1 MSNKWFLQYQ
11 NKLVSAEDA
20 VKDIP
25 DGGYVFCGF
34 CAAEPPALL
43 EALNANVNAYRDV
56 KVMQILAPAK
66 ASYMK
71 AENADHLRLSSW
83 FSSAHV
89 RSAINEGWADFTP
102 HHFHDSAHLIRQD
115 MVPVDLFITAVSPM
129 DEQGYFSLGASVC
142 YAYDA
147 IKKAKKVVF
156 EVNQNM
162 PRTHGN
168 SFVHISH
175 VDQIIENPVP
185 LCQMPS
191 SKPTEIQ
198 RTIGARIADLI
209 DDGSTIQLG
218 FGGIP
223 MAMAEFLKDKHDLGL
238 HTEILVDAMVD
249 LIECGAVNN
258 HKRSIHTGKL
268 TGTALVGTDKI
279 YKYCHNNPL
288 VELYP
293 VDYTND
299 VSVIASNNK
308 MVAVNGTLEVDL
320 FGQCV
325 SEAIGFRH
333 YSGSGGQ
340 LDFVRGA
347 VKSPGGK
354 AILALPAT
362 TKGDTITKIVPALTP
377 GACVTVPRN
386 DADYIVTEFGA
397 ARLRGRS
404 QRERALALI
413 SIAHPNFRDE
423 LRFHAKQIN
432 LI

>member
-1 MSNKWFLQYQ
+1 MSNKWLQQYQ
-11 NKLVSAEDA
+11 SKLVSPADA

-25 DGGYVFCGF
+25 DGSYVFCGF

-43 EALNANVNAYRDV
+43 EALNANVKAYRDV
-56 KVMQILAPAK
+56 KVMQMLPPTR
-66 ASYMK
+66 ASYVK
-71 AENADHLRLSSW
+71 EENAENLRLSSW
-83 FSSAHV
+83 FTGASV
-89 RSAINEGWADFTP
+89 RSAVNEGWADFTP
-102 HHFHDSAHLIRQD
+102 HHFHDSAHLIRQE
-115 MVPVDLFITAVSPM
+115 MVPVDLFITAVGPM
-129 DEQGYFSLGASVC
+129 DEQGYFSLGVSVC
-142 YAYDA
+142 YAFDA

-156 EVNQNM
+156 EVNENM

-175 VDQIIENPVP
+175 VDQIVENPVP
-185 LCQMPS
+185 LLQMQS
-191 SKPTEIQ
+191 AKPNEIQ
-198 RTIGARIADLI
+198 RSIGALIADLI
-209 DDGSTIQLG
+209 EDGSTVQLG
-218 FGGIP
+218 FGAVP
-223 MAMAEFLKDKHDLGL
+223 MAMAEFLKEKHDLGI

-249 LIECGAVNN
+249 LVECGAVNN
-258 HKRSIHTGKL
+258 HKRSVHHGKI
-268 TGTALVGTDKI
+268 TGTTLVGTDKI
-279 YKYCHNNPL
+279 YKYCHQNPL
-288 VELYP
+288 VELHP

-299 VSVIASNNK
+299 VGMIASNNK
-308 MVAVNGTLEVDL
+308 MVAVNATLEVDL

-333 YSGSGGQ
+333 FSGSGGQ

-354 AILALPAT
+354 AILALPST
-362 TKGDTITKIVPALTP
+362 TKEDTISKIVPALTP

-397 ARLRGRS
+397 VRLRGKT

-413 SIAHPNFRDE
+413 SVAHPNFRDE
-423 LRFHAKQIN
+423 LRFHAKKIN

>member
-1 MSNKWFLQYQ
+1 MTNKWYLQYQ
-11 NKLVSAEDA
+11 NKLVSPEDA
-20 VKDIP
+20 VTDIP
-25 DGGYVFCGF
+25 DGATVFCGF
-34 CAAEPPALL
+34 CAAEPPALV
-43 EALNANVNAYRDV
+43 EAMNAKVNSYTGVKIIQMLPPARDSFV
-56 KVMQILAPAK
+56 
-66 ASYMK
+66 K
-71 AENADHLRLSSW
+71 AENVEHLRLSSW
-83 FSSAHV
+83 FSGASV
-89 RSAINEGWADFTP
+89 RSAVNEGWADFTP
-102 HHFHDSAHLIRQD
+102 HHFHDSAHLIRQE
-115 MVPVDLFITAVSPM
+115 MVPVDLFITTVSPM
-129 DEQGYFSLGASVC
+129 DEQGYFSLGVSVC
-142 YAYDA
+142 YAFDA
-147 IKKAKKVVF
+147 IKKAKKVIF
-156 EVNQNM
+156 EVNENM

-175 VDQIIENPVP
+175 VDQIVENHVP
-185 LCQMPS
+185 LPQMLG
-191 SKPTEIQ
+191 SKPNEIQ
-198 RTIGARIADLI
+198 RNIGARIAELI
-209 DDGSTIQLG
+209 EDGSTIQLG

-223 MAMAEFLKDKHDLGL
+223 MAMAEFLKEKHDLGI

-258 HKRSIHTGKL
+258 HKRSVHVGKI
-268 TGTALVGTDKI
+268 TGTTLVGTDKI
-279 YKYCHNNPL
+279 YKFSDKNPL

-299 VSVIASNNK
+299 VAMIASNCK
-308 MVAVNGTLEVDL
+308 MVAVNATLEVDL

-325 SEAIGFRH
+325 SEAIGYKHF
-333 YSGSGGQ
+333 SGSGGQ

-354 AILALPAT
+354 AILALPSTA
-362 TKGDTITKIVPALTP
+362 KEDSISRITPCLAP

-397 ARLRGRS
+397 VRLRGKT

-423 LRFHAKQIN
+423 LRFHANKIN

>member
-1 MSNKWFLQYQ
+1 MTNKWYLQYQ
-11 NKLVSAEDA
+11 NKLASAQDA

-25 DGGYVFCGF
+25 NGGYVICGF

-43 EALNANVNAYRDV
+43 EALNANVNAYKNV
-56 KVMQILAPAK
+56 KVMQILPPAR
-66 ASYMK
+66 ASYVK
-71 AENADHLRLSSW
+71 AENAEHLRLSSW
-83 FSSAHV
+83 FSSASV
-89 RSAINEGWADFTP
+89 RSAVNEGWADFTP
-102 HHFHDSAHLIRQD
+102 HHFHDSSHLIRQEI
-115 MVPVDLFITAVSPM
+115 VPVDLFITAVSPM
-129 DEQGYFSLGASVC
+129 DDQGYFSLGTSVC
-142 YAYDA
+142 YAFEA

-175 VDQIIENPVP
+175 VDQIVENHVSLP
-185 LCQMPS
+185 QMLS
-191 SKPTEIQ
+191 SKPNDIQ
-198 RTIGARIADLI
+198 RNIGARIAELI
-209 DDGSTIQLG
+209 EDGSTIQLG

-223 MAMAEFLKDKHDLGL
+223 MAMAEFLKEKHDLGI

-249 LIECGAVNN
+249 LVECGAVNN
-258 HKRSIHTGKL
+258 HKRSVHTGKI
-268 TGTALVGTDKI
+268 TGTTLVGTDKI
-279 YKYCHNNPL
+279 YKYSHENPL
-288 VELYP
+288 VELCP

-299 VSVIASNNK
+299 VAMIASNNK
-308 MVAVNGTLEVDL
+308 MVAVNATLEVDL

-325 SEAIGFRH
+325 SEAIGYQHF
-333 YSGSGGQ
+333 SGSGGQ

-354 AILALPAT
+354 AILALPSTA
-362 TKGDTITKIVPALTP
+362 KGDSISRIMPCLTE

-386 DADYIVTEFGA
+386 DTDYIVTEYGA
-397 ARLRGRS
+397 VRLRGKS

-423 LRFHAKQIN
+423 LRFHAQKIH